1 MTVAVALVVLFAG
14 LATGATSIGGILVVP
29 ALTSVGAVPVR
40 EAIAAANFSFAFTGM
55 AAIAL
60 QRAAPP
66 SSGAVPPWTLYGAVL
81 AGAMAGAITLPWL
94 PLALSRSAVA
104 VLAVLSGAMSLRA
117 APAGMAAGA
126 RQQVPAPVLT
136 GLVVGCVSAWSG
148 TGGPI
153 LLLPILLFARV
164 AAPLAV
170 LAGQG
175 VQLPIAGATTAVNLW
190 SGQLNLMLG
199 LALGALILGGYLAG
213 WLLSRRL
220 PVALLRP
227 LLAWGLIIVGLWYG
241 WRTFKDAFA

>member
-1 MTVAVALVVLFAG
+1 MTIAVALVVLFAG

-29 ALTSVGAVPVR
+29 ALTSVGTVPVR
-40 EAIAAANFSFAFTGM
+40 EAIAAANFSFAFAGL
-55 AAIAL
+55 AAMVL
-60 QRAAPP
+60 QRTAPP
-66 SSGAVPPWTLYGAVL
+66 ASGAVPPWSLYGAVL
-81 AGAMAGAITLPWL
+81 AGAVVGALTLPWL

-104 VLAVLSGAMSLRA
+104 FLAVLSGAMSLRPLSAGA
-117 APAGMAAGA
+117 AAAA

-136 GLVVGCVSAWSG
+136 GLIVGCVSAWSG

-175 VQLPIAGATTAVNLW
+175 VQLPIAGATAAVNLW
-190 SGQLNLMLG
+190 TGQLNLVLG
-199 LALGALILGGYLAG
+199 LTLGALMLGGYVAG
-213 WLLSRRL
+213 WRMARRL